1 MIAQVIDDIMREL
14 NITDKDVIDRCFAD
28 AMTVAHLYE
37 AIPCPHA
44 DCDLDLYART
54 YEKVESELMFG
65 DGE

>member
-1 MIAQVIDDIMREL
+1 
-14 NITDKDVIDRCFAD
+14 
-28 AMTVAHLYE
+28 MTVAHLYE
-37 AIPCPHA
+37 AIPCPHT